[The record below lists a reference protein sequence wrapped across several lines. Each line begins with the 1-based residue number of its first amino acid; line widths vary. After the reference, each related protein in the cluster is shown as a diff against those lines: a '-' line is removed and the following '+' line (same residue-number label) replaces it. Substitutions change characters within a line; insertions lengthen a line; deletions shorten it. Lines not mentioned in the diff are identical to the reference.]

1 MSEEKKLTGYP
12 SIDKPWQKYQN
23 YEAINM
29 DLPICSM
36 YDYIKQSPYA
46 DTSKPALIYYG
57 RKISYR
63 ELFKNIELAAKSLA
77 AIGINQGDVVTL
89 CTALIP
95 ETIYTFYALNK
106 LGAIANIIDPRTST
120 KGIHEY
126 FVEAE
131 STVILTLEDVI
142 SKVLDASK
150 GLNVKKILVVSP
162 AQSLP
167 QLIKMA
173 YRLKQTKVKYN
184 DSRCMEWKEFT
195 KLGFKKEDVPSP
207 TYIPNRPAV
216 IVHTGGTTGTPKGVV
231 LSDDG
236 LNSSAKQ
243 VYLSGLNFKPE
254 HTWLDF
260 MPPFIAYGIGNGLHL
275 PLSIGMTVK
284 IIPQF
289 NADLFDQLL
298 LKNKANHLIGVPLHW
313 DILMKNTKGKKLD
326 LSFLIQPIVG
336 SDHMSIGLEQ
346 EVNEFLAAHGCK
358 DKVLKGYGMT
368 ETCAAA
374 CVCTGNDCNK
384 LGSVGV
390 PFGCTII
397 SAFDINTG
405 EELPCGQTG
414 EICITGPS
422 IMLEYYKNKKETEL
436 VLRKHS
442 DGKIWVHSG
451 DSGHIDKDGF
461 VFIDGRMKRMIIR
474 YEGFKIF
481 PSVIE
486 NVISNHESV
495 ENCSVVGINDAEHR
509 QGQYPIA
516 HVILKPN
523 ARSNKKQIEHE
534 LIELCQ
540 QELPEYAYPIGYIFR
555 EKMPQTPVSKIDYRA
570 LEKEAEQLQ

>member
-1 MSEEKKLTGYP
+1 MSQEKRQPNYP
-12 SIDKPWQKYQN
+12 SVTKPWQKYQTA
-23 YEAINM
+23 EAINGEM
-29 DLPICSM
+29 PICSM
-36 YDYIKQSPYA
+36 YDYIKRSPFA
-46 DTSKPALIYYG
+46 DTNKPALIYYG
-57 RKISYR
+57 SKISYR
-63 ELFKNIELAAKSLA
+63 QMFDKINITAQALKALGVKH
-77 AIGINQGDVVTL
+77 GDIVTL

-95 ETIYTFYALNK
+95 ETVYVFYALNK
-106 LGAIANIIDPRTST
+106 LGAVSNIIDPRTSAN
-120 KGIHEY
+120 GIREY
-126 FVEAE
+126 LAEAE
-131 STVILTLEDVI
+131 STVVLTLEDALEKALI
-142 SKVLDASK
+142 AAQ
-150 GLNVKKILVVSP
+150 GLKIERILVVSP

-167 QLIKMA
+167 PFIKAA
-173 YRLKQTKVKYN
+173 YRLKHPQVKC
-184 DSRCMEWKEFT
+184 DDPRCLNWNELF
-195 KLGFKKEDVPSP
+195 KLGSGREEAVAAEYK
-207 TYIPNRPAV
+207 PNRPAA

-236 LNSSAKQ
+236 LNSSATQ

-275 PLSIGMTVK
+275 PLSIGMTVR

-289 NADLFDQLL
+289 DADLFDQLL

-346 EVNEFLAAHGCK
+346 EVNEYLSAHGCR

-384 LGSVGV
+384 LGSVGI
-390 PFGCTII
+390 PFGHTII
-397 SAFDINTG
+397 SAFDADTG

-422 IMLEYYKNKKETEL
+422 IMLEYYKNPKETEL

-442 DGKIWVHSG
+442 DGRVWVHSG
-451 DSGHIDKDGF
+451 DSGHVDADGF
-461 VFIDGRMKRMIIR
+461 VFIDGRIKRMIVR
-474 YEGFKIF
+474 FEGFKIF

-486 NVISNHESV
+486 NVISKHEAV
-495 ENCSVVGINDAEHR
+495 ENCSVVGINDTEHR
-509 QGQYPIA
+509 QGQYPVA

-523 ARSNKKQIEHE
+523 AVGREKQIERE
-534 LIELCQ
+534 LKELCK
-540 QELPEYAYPIGYIFR
+540 QELPDYAYPVGYVFR
-555 EKMPQTPVSKIDYRA
+555 NKMPQTPVGKIDYRA
-570 LEKEAEQLQ
+570 LESGTDKLS

>member
-1 MSEEKKLTGYP
+1 MSEETKLTGYP
-12 SIDKPWQKYQN
+12 SIDKPWQKYQSD
-23 YEAINM
+23 EAINM
-29 DLPICSM
+29 ELPICSM
-36 YDYIKQSPYA
+36 YDYIKQSPYVN
-46 DTSKPALIYYG
+46 TTKPALIYYG

-63 ELFKNIELAAKSLA
+63 ELFTNIDLTAKSLA
-77 AIGINQGDVVTL
+77 TIGIKQGDVVTL

-120 KGIHEY
+120 NGIHEY
-126 FVEAE
+126 FVEAQ
-131 STVILTLEDVI
+131 STVILTLEDVLG
-142 SKVLDASK
+142 KVLDASK
-150 GLNVKKILVVSP
+150 DLNIQRILIVSP

-167 QLIKMA
+167 QPIKTA
-173 YRLKQTKVKYN
+173 YRLKQPKVKYI
-184 DSRCMEWKEFT
+184 DSRCMEWKEFF
-195 KLGFKKEDVPSP
+195 KLGSKKEDVTAP

-346 EVNEFLAAHGCK
+346 EVNDFLATHGCK
-358 DKVLKGYGMT
+358 DRVLKGYGMT

-384 LGSVGV
+384 LGSVGI
-390 PFGCTII
+390 PFGRTII

-405 EELPCGQTG
+405 DELPCGQTG

-442 DGKIWVHSG
+442 DGRIWVHSG
-451 DSGHIDKDGF
+451 DSGHIDEDGF

-486 NVISNHESV
+486 NVISNHELV
-495 ENCSVVGINDAEHR
+495 ENCSVVGVNDKEHR

-523 ARSNKKQIEHE
+523 ARNNEKQIEHE
-534 LIELCQ
+534 LIELCK

-555 EKMPQTPVSKIDYRA
+555 EKMPQTPVGKIDYRA
-570 LEKEAEQLQ
+570 LEREAEQLR